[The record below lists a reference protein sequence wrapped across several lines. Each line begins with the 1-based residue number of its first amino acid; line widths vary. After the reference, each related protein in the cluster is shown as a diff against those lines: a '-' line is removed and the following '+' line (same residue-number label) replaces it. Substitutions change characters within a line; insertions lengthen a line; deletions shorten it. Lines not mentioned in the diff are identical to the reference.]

1 MSRARPPSTAP
12 RHLAPPPRLSR
23 GGTLL
28 GVFIGILLG
37 ALVAAGAAWY
47 FTRKNPFITDT
58 APQPQPV
65 RPMPGEAPPLPLPGK
80 PGDRPVEKPQ
90 FDFYKILPQG
100 DAPAPGTPTSEA
112 PKPPP
117 TTLATPIPNG
127 EKLYL
132 QAGAF
137 ESATEADNLK
147 ARLAL
152 MGIEASSL
160 RGEVPDRGVMHRV
173 RIGPFSAPEQMNAV
187 RARLAEAGIN
197 ATVVRVKP

>member
-1 MSRARPPSTAP
+1 M
-12 RHLAPPPRLSR
+12 R

-37 ALVAAGAAWY
+37 AVVAAGAAWY
-47 FTRKNPFITDT
+47 FTRKNPFITET

-100 DAPAPGTPTSEA
+100 DAAVPSSEA

-117 TTLATPIPNG
+117 TTQTAQPPAG

-160 RGEVPDRGVMHRV
+160 RGEVPDRGIMHRV
-173 RIGPFSAPEQMNAV
+173 RIGPFTAPEQMNAI

-197 ATVVRVKP
+197 ATVVKVKP